1 MNTLKNKPLLLS
13 ALTLFFLAFSST
25 LSAQITTQKV
35 NPTESFASV
44 NGFVYALPMVTY
56 RIEVQVE
63 KLEHIKGPYTLYANK
78 LLGLSDVTETNYE
91 SYKIK
96 DIALSAEYVA
106 DPSQLYY
113 IQLGEI
119 SGKSDQV
126 KFFQMNQNGLFG
138 GVISESLI
146 GSTNQTTV
154 SKVEKVVSG
163 SRDFRYFADANL
175 IEKADT
181 IIRRVDVDT
190 ATIEKAV
197 IKRYSI
203 EKDFMQRAQDAAT
216 QLMEIRKNRFE
227 LVSGFHEVAYS
238 EGTFRMM
245 NEELNQM
252 ENEYIA
258 LFAGKT
264 LVTDQH
270 FVFFYTPTPDQP
282 NVLAPIFKFSEQSGL
297 AYLSAA
303 IGEKVSLAIKSNGL
317 AEQMADTKVSG
328 AVSGIVYRYPET
340 AEVWMKYGN
349 QEYDKQLSTIPQFGK
364 IQKIQVNQN
373 TFELYPTTGG
383 LKLLEVRK

>member
-1 MNTLKNKPLLLS
+1 MNNSIKKN
-13 ALTLFFLAFSST
+13 LFWSSLAILFVAISIN
-25 LSAQITTQKV
+25 LEAQVTTQKV
-35 NPTESFASV
+35 NPTETFSTG

-56 RIEVQVE
+56 RIDVQIE
-63 KLEHIKGPYTLYANK
+63 KQEHLKGPYTLYANK
-78 LLGLSDVTETNYE
+78 MLGLSNITETNYE
-91 SYKIK
+91 SYRIK
-96 DIALSAEYVA
+96 NITLSPEYVA
-106 DPSQLYY
+106 DPGQLYY

-126 KFFQMNQNGLFG
+126 KFFQMSSGGLFG
-138 GVISESLI
+138 GIVSESTALSHN
-146 GSTNQTTV
+146 GFS
-154 SKVEKVVSG
+154 SKVEKVVEG

-238 EGTFRMM
+238 EGTFKMM
-245 NEELNQM
+245 NEELTQM

-303 IGEKVSLAIKSNGL
+303 TGEKVSLAIKSNGL

>member
-1 MNTLKNKPLLLS
+1 MNNSIKKN
-13 ALTLFFLAFSST
+13 LFWSSLAILFVAISIN
-25 LSAQITTQKV
+25 LEAQVTTQKV
-35 NPTESFASV
+35 NPTETFSTG

-56 RIEVQVE
+56 RIDVQIE
-63 KLEHIKGPYTLYANK
+63 KQEHLKGPYTLYANK
-78 LLGLSDVTETNYE
+78 MLGLSNITETNYE
-91 SYKIK
+91 SYRIK
-96 DIALSAEYVA
+96 NITLSPEYVA
-106 DPSQLYY
+106 DPGQLYY

-126 KFFQMNQNGLFG
+126 KFFQMSSGGLFG
-138 GVISESLI
+138 GIVSESTALSHN
-146 GSTNQTTV
+146 GFS
-154 SKVEKVVSG
+154 SKVEKVVEG

-238 EGTFRMM
+238 EGTFKMM
-245 NEELNQM
+245 NEELTQM

-282 NVLAPIFKFSEQSGL
+282 NVLAPIFKFSEQTGL

-303 IGEKVSLAIKSNGL
+303 TGEKVSLAIKSNGL